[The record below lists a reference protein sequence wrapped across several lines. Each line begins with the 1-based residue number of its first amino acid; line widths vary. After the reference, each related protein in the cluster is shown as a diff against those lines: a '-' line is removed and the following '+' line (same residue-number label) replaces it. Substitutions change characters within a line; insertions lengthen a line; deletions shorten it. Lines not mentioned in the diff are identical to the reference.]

1 MPKNETTPGR
11 GYPLPVA
18 ENTLN
23 VDVKRLRDAITAI
36 DEDYTGLVKK
46 WQEFAALAGEYL
58 KKIDDRQDL
67 FDEDTAEAFKQ
78 FEWRREELIRAL
90 QANHNEL
97 MADMRGDVDLE
108 IARLTSFV
116 PHYNNLL
123 GDLYSAGSS
132 LPGDGTVPLEYVD
145 GLGFYRY
152 DAKDTTPPD
161 GEFILAAG
169 GGIGRWRLVLPS
181 VETMLA
187 ALGEYTSD
195 VGSRIEEDTTK
206 LKKEIEGLKTQKLSS
221 TASLAFG
228 AIAAGTSV
236 SRNITITG
244 VAMGDPVSLVP
255 PASLVSGLVYSGY
268 VAAAETITVR
278 VTNITTAAITPATA
292 DWTAVVIK
300 EGSQAK

>member
-18 ENTLN
+18 ENKLN

-58 KKIDDRQDL
+58 KKIDDRQGL
-67 FDEDTAEAFKQ
+67 FNEETAEAFKQ
-78 FEWRREELIRAL
+78 FEGRREELIQVL

-152 DAKDTTPPD
+152 DANDTTPPD

-195 VGSRIEEDTTK
+195 IGSRIEEDTTK